1 MAIISGP
8 REGDLAKLSFQKHQC
23 FLVLTPG
30 AVSVKPLK
38 SPGPEQ
44 KMAKHGKFKN
54 SSDANVSRHDSARLG
69 TIRHKRHTTSCLST
83 CAILC
88 MFITYFTCLLEGP
101 HGKNTAD
108 MTFEAVGAE
117 GTRQLAR
124 CAQNLKDPRGH
135 FPLNAFKYVDS
146 GAWA

>member
-1 MAIISGP
+1 
-8 REGDLAKLSFQKHQC
+8 
-23 FLVLTPG
+23 
-30 AVSVKPLK
+30 
-38 SPGPEQ
+38 
-44 KMAKHGKFKN
+44 
-54 SSDANVSRHDSARLG
+54 
-69 TIRHKRHTTSCLST
+69 
-83 CAILC
+83 

-146 GAWA
+146 GA